1 MHLLILEFINNMKIF
16 LQNLFLKKL
25 ALSGFVFLCGLL
37 FLSVF
42 IPFISPYEQ
51 DIYGAVHFETA
62 GQPPSF
68 SHWFGTDTAGRD
80 MLTITIR
87 AGFYSLKVAFG
98 VVFFSVL
105 IGVPI
110 GMFAGV
116 ASKRIDEIIM
126 RITDGFLAF
135 PPLILPIAITA
146 ALGPSLNNVIIGI
159 SISWFPWYVRIARSQ
174 ALIISSLDYVSISR
188 SMGAGKLHVIKTHIL
203 PNSFSPIL
211 TQATIDAGY
220 AILTAAGLSFI
231 GLGAQHPDVEW
242 GLLITQSRAQFINHW
257 WEVFFPG
264 IFILL
269 TVASFNIIG
278 DELRNTTNEKRL
290 NRG

>member
-25 ALSGFVFLCGLL
+25 ALSGFVFLCVLL
-37 FLSVF
+37 LLSVF

-159 SISWFPWYVRIARSQ
+159 SISWFPLYVRIARSQ

-290 NRG
+290 NSG

>member
-203 PNSFSPIL
+203 PNSVSPIL

-220 AILTAAGLSFI
+220 AILTAAGISFI

-269 TVASFNIIG
+269 TAASFNIIG

-290 NRG
+290 NSG

>member
-16 LQNLFLKKL
+16 FQNLFIKKS

-116 ASKRIDEIIM
+116 SSKRIDEIIM

-203 PNSFSPIL
+203 PNSVSPIL

-220 AILTAAGLSFI
+220 AILTAAGISFI

-290 NRG
+290 NSG

>member
-1 MHLLILEFINNMKIF
+1 MKIF

-51 DIYGAVHFETA
+51 DIYGAVHFEAA

-135 PPLILPIAITA
+135 PPLMLPIAITA
-146 ALGPSLNNVIIGI
+146 ALGPSLNSVIIGI

-278 DELRNTTNEKRL
+278 DELRNITNEKRL
-290 NRG
+290 NSG

>member
-1 MHLLILEFINNMKIF
+1 MHLLILESISNMKIF
-16 LQNLFLKKL
+16 FQKLFIRKL
-25 ALSGFVFLCGLL
+25 ALLAFVFLCVLL
-37 FLSVF
+37 SLSIF

-51 DIYGAVHFETA
+51 DIYGAVHFESA
-62 GQPPSF
+62 GQPPSL
-68 SHWFGTDTAGRD
+68 SHWFGTDAAGRD
-80 MLTITIR
+80 MFTITIR

-105 IGVPI
+105 IGAPI
-110 GMFAGV
+110 GMYSGV
-116 ASKRIDEIIM
+116 AGKRTDEIIM

-135 PPLILPIAITA
+135 PPLILPLAITA
-146 ALGPSLNNVIIGI
+146 ALGPSLNNVIFGI
-159 SISWFPWYVRIARSQ
+159 AVSWFPWYVRIARSQ
-174 ALIISSLDYVSISR
+174 ALIISTLDYVSISR
-188 SMGAGKLHVIKTHIL
+188 SMGANKFHIIKTHIL
-203 PNSFSPIL
+203 PNSFSPIG

-242 GLLITQSRAQFINHW
+242 GLLITQSRSQFINHW

-264 IFILL
+264 ILILL

-278 DELRNTTNEKRL
+278 DEMRNTTTVKS
-290 NRG
+290 

>member
-16 LQNLFLKKL
+16 LQNLFLKKS
-25 ALSGFVFLCGLL
+25 ALWSFLFLCGLL

-116 ASKRIDEIIM
+116 SSKRIDEIIM

-203 PNSFSPIL
+203 PNSVSPIL

-220 AILTAAGLSFI
+220 AILTAAGISFI

-290 NRG
+290 NSG